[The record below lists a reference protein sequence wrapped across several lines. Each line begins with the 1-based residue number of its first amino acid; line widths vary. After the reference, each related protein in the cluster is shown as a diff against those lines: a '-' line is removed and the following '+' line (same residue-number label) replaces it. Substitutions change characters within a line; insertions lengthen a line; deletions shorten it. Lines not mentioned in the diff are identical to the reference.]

1 MVKFDDEFDFFFFV
15 IVMMNVMILRVFEL
29 MISMDIDIIVKYL
42 FFWCDVIVLFV
53 GDILFEFYKLLIGSV
68 D

>member
-15 IVMMNVMILRVFEL
+15 IVMMNVMIFRVFEL
-29 MISMDIDIIVKYL
+29 MIKMDIDIIVKYL

-53 GDILFEFYKLLIGSV
+53 EDILFEFYKLLIGSV